1 MSHVDC
7 SRVLFEV
14 LWFHVVFVSCG
25 FCVFVAFRCLSHS
38 VHQGRFL
45 PPGLTDT
52 WPTWGPPTRFSPC
65 SAHSAPPLVLGA
77 AQAVVGFIS
86 RPHSSASSS
95 FPQQD

>member
-1 MSHVDC
+1 MSHVYC

-14 LWFHVVFVSCG
+14 LWFHVVSVL
-25 FCVFVAFRCLSHS
+25 CVFVAFRCLSRS
-38 VHQGRFL
+38 VHQGHFL
-45 PPGLTDT
+45 LPGLTDT

-65 SAHSAPPLVLGA
+65 SAHSATPLVLRV

-86 RPHSSASSS
+86 RPHSFTSSS